1 MADVSNA
8 VDAVA
13 ATAGEVLN
21 EAIPL
26 GPFLVVPAF
35 PSYAFSLLLFA
46 AVFGVI
52 MWAVTYASARASR
65 FTPNWRMFY
74 DMVVD
79 NYTES
84 VKQLDEHIR
93 TAKTMDGFESGGGGG
108 GAGATSMAN
117 WLSDTLRAA
126 QNAWITPLFVRG
138 RTVSTVS
145 L

>member
-1 MADVSNA
+1 MADTSNA
-8 VDAVA
+8 AGAVA
-13 ATAGEVLN
+13 ETAGAVLN
-21 EAIPL
+21 EAIPI
-26 GPFLVVPAF
+26 GQFMMMPAF

-46 AVFGVI
+46 VVFGLV
-52 MWAVTYASARASR
+52 MWAVVRDSARASR

-74 DMVVD
+74 DIVVD
-79 NYTES
+79 NYAES

-108 GAGATSMAN
+108 GAAPTTN